1 MKSDTLRSKLMVEVK
16 RLEEEKT
23 ALLQIDKIAKRF
35 NEKMMNKRFTDAVS
49 SIETLVDSEGYSYS
63 NYGASYYKDG
73 QHHNLI
79 VYKYIGGA
87 CRNLLR
93 IYNVERAEL
102 VLQNKLV
109 YSKLHEIIMDQVN
122 WRVSE
127 IHKLHEEL
135 ETGEQRIAEYNQ
147 LVEQLNKMYNS
158 FSSTFK
164 NQALGYLKPVLK

>member
-1 MKSDTLRSKLMVEVK
+1 MKSDTLRAKLMVEVK

-23 ALLQIDKIAKRF
+23 ALLQIDKVAKRF
-35 NEKMMNKRFTDAVS
+35 NEKMMNKRFTDAIS

-73 QHHNLI
+73 QHHNLM

-102 VLQNKLV
+102 VIQNKLV
-109 YSKLHEIIMDQVN
+109 YSKLHEVVMEQID

-127 IHKLHEEL
+127 IHKLHEEM
-135 ETGEQRIAEYNQ
+135 ETGEQKIAEYNQ
-147 LVEQLNKMYNS
+147 LVAQLNQMYNS

-164 NQALGYLKPVLK
+164 NHASGYLKSVVK